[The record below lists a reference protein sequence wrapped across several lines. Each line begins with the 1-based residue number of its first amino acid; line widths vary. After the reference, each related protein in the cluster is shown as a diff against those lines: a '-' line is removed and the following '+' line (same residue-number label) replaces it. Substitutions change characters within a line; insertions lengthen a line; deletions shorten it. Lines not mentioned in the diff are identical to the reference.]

1 MRYDDILH
9 ESFITAI
16 NGIVANPANQKINAS
31 SVVDDAWRIAVFA
44 ANKALAAG
52 PTLIPMVFNNTSVP
66 SDPVATSLA
75 DGSVNNPN
83 TVTATTN
90 NPTNVLNSDG
100 GYVAPLNTLNN

>member
-16 NGIVANPANQKINAS
+16 NGIVANPANQVINAS
-31 SVVDDAWRIAVFA
+31 DVVEQAWKIGVFA

-66 SDPVATSLA
+66 ADPAVTGEV
-75 DGSVNNPN
+75 DGSINNPN
-83 TVTATTN
+83 TATVNTL
-90 NPTNVLNSDG
+90 NPTNVLTPDG
-100 GYVAPLNTLNN
+100 GYVAPKRSA